1 MLIFLKG
8 YILMKKKAYIIHG
21 WGEGP
26 NEAWLV
32 WLGGELEKFGWEVDI
47 SEGATT
53 FLNYRVH

>member
-1 MLIFLKG
+1 
-8 YILMKKKAYIIHG
+8 MKKKAYIIHG